1 MMQDI
6 KIVYIMNDRSIDLI
20 TTRRINDIVR
30 GENLL
35 TN

>member
-1 MMQDI
+1 
-6 KIVYIMNDRSIDLI
+6 MNDRSIDLI